1 MLYKPKGCDSCG
13 NTGYKGRTGVHE
25 LLSMTPALR
34 SLVYKEAP
42 VSQLKSQAM
51 DDGMRT
57 LIQDGILKVIKG
69 DTDIAQIQMLAG
81 VWSSPSCELKFTK
94 WDFDS
99 EVTRLR

>member
-81 VWSSPSCELKFTK
+81 V
-94 WDFDS
+94 
-99 EVTRLR
+99 

>member
-1 MLYKPKGCDSCG
+1 MDFIKRQYGADYLPELELASPLLLHKPKGCEICG

-34 SLVYKEAP
+34 SLVYKTAP
-42 VSQLKSQAM
+42 VSQLKAQAM
-51 DDGMRT
+51 NDGMRT

-81 VWSSPSCELKFTK
+81 G
-94 WDFDS
+94 
-99 EVTRLR
+99 